1 MWVGVCVGRCVCGSV
16 RLYMKIVIYVC
27 AREGTCSRWIHSMST
42 YVRAYVRSTTYV
54 WMAAGLPIRT
64 DMKLISVSRTWVFT
78 KPRRSGKKFGFTE
91 SEPSE
96 GSPDDEAAPSSS

>member
-1 MWVGVCVGRCVCGSV
+1 MCVRGKV
-16 RLYMKIVIYVC
+16 RSL
-27 AREGTCSRWIHSMST
+27 WIHSMST

-96 GSPDDEAAPSSS
+96 GSPDDEEGAPSSS